1 MAAAGR
7 ILCAR
12 ILCAL
17 LLLAAPSQA
26 ADRQAQR
33 AYREGLRLERAGQLR
48 EALDAYKSAAELAPR
63 DSRMILRR
71 EMARQRAVFQHV
83 RAGLRLVRQ
92 ERYAEAV
99 IQFEQA
105 SELDPS
111 NEFARQQLERAREA
125 ANLAAGRQQR
135 PAPAPRL
142 PVIEPL
148 LALQPRPVRRAWNLR
163 GDPRALYLALGAF
176 YGIQFD
182 FEDAVPRARTRFRLE
197 EADFATAVRVLAT
210 VTGTIVAPLAEQVAL
225 VAPDTPQNRKQ
236 FERQVLQHL
245 VVNELATPEAI
256 TEVANALRALLEMR
270 FVRPNPVQKVITVRD
285 SAAKVRAAERLVRIL
300 DVGRPEVL
308 LELETLEV
316 RTRRA
321 RELGLLSLQQA
332 SLFKLSPLDG
342 RVQSGVAVPLSQL
355 FGRAPATAERERE
368 EREAA
373 GEELRERRERER
385 RERIERESRERGAVS
400 QPPLAA
406 FGGGRSFF
414 GVTLPFVEFRA
425 RLSEAL
431 VRSISTLTVRAS
443 DNQPASLLVGERF
456 PVVNAIYSPA
466 FAADIQQ
473 GQQPGTLINP
483 VPSFT
488 FEDIG
493 IKLQVTPRIHSGQE
507 ISLHVKAQV
516 RSLTGQ
522 TFSGLPSFS
531 NRETE
536 QVVRVR
542 NGQATLITGV
552 LSREERSSLVGTP
565 FLAEVPVL
573 GTLFGQRTQETT
585 ETDVIMVLTPHIL
598 RAPAGPL
605 AAREV
610 ITLPR
615 KYVPVAQ

>member
-1 MAAAGR
+1 MMRTGIAAAGR
-7 ILCAR
+7 ILCAQ

-17 LLLAAPSQA
+17 LLLPALGQA

-33 AYREGLRLERAGQLR
+33 AYREGQRLEKAGKLR
-48 EALDAYKSAAELAPR
+48 EALDAYKRAAELAPR
-63 DSRMILRR
+63 DPRMILHR
-71 EMARQRAVFQHV
+71 EMARQRVAFQHV
-83 RAGLRLVRQ
+83 SAGLRLVRQ
-92 ERYAEAV
+92 KRYAEAV
-99 IQFEQA
+99 SQFEQA
-105 SELDPS
+105 SELDSS

-125 ANLAAGRQQR
+125 ADLAAGRQQR

-142 PVIEPL
+142 PAIEPL

-176 YGIQFD
+176 YGIQFE
-182 FEDAVPRARTRFRLE
+182 FEDAVSRARTRFHLE
-197 EADFATAVRVLAT
+197 EADFATAARVLAT
-210 VTGTIVAPLAEQVAL
+210 VTGTIIAALAEQVAL

-256 TEVANALRALLEMR
+256 TEVATALRALLEMK
-270 FVRPNPVQKVITVRD
+270 FVRPNPAQKVITVRD
-285 SAAKVRAAERLVRIL
+285 TAAKVRAAERLVRIL

-316 RTRRA
+316 NSRRA
-321 RELGLLSLQQA
+321 RELGVLSLQQT
-332 SLFKLSPLDG
+332 SLFKLSPVDG

-355 FGRAPATAERERE
+355 LGRARATA
-368 EREAA
+368 
-373 GEELRERRERER
+373 
-385 RERIERESRERGAVS
+385 GAES
-400 QPPLAA
+400 QPPLGT
-406 FGGGRSFF
+406 FGGGLSFF
-414 GVTLPFVEFRA
+414 GVTLPFIEFRA
-425 RLSEAL
+425 RLSEVL
-431 VRSISTLTVRAS
+431 VQRISTLTVRGS
-443 DNQPASLLVGERF
+443 DGQPASLLVGERF

-466 FAADIQQ
+466 FAVDLQQ

-507 ISLHVKAQV
+507 ISLHVQAQA

-573 GTLFGQRTQETT
+573 GYLFGQRTQETAET
-585 ETDVIMVLTPHIL
+585 EVIMVLTPHIL
-598 RAPAGPL
+598 RERAGPL
-605 AAREV
+605 AARE
-610 ITLPR
+610 IIALPR

>member
-1 MAAAGR
+1 MTTTEIAATGR
-7 ILCAR
+7 ILCV
-12 ILCAL
+12 L
-17 LLLAAPSQA
+17 LLLAGLGQA

-33 AYREGLRLERAGQLR
+33 AYREGQRLEKAGKLR
-48 EALDAYKSAAELAPR
+48 EALDAYKHAAELAPR

-83 RAGLRLVRQ
+83 SAGLRLVRQ
-92 ERYAEAV
+92 KRYAEAV
-99 IQFEQA
+99 SQFEQA
-105 SELDPS
+105 SELDSS

-125 ANLAAGRQQR
+125 ADLAAGRQQR

-142 PVIEPL
+142 PVIKPL
-148 LALQPRPVRRAWNLR
+148 LALEPRPVRRAWNLR

-176 YGIQFD
+176 YGIQFE
-182 FEDAVPRARTRFRLE
+182 FEDAVSRARTRFHLE
-197 EADFATAVRVLAT
+197 EADFATAARVLAT
-210 VTGTIVAPLAEQVAL
+210 VTGTIIAPLAEQVAL

-300 DVGRPEVL
+300 NVGRPEVL

-316 RTRRA
+316 NSRRA
-321 RELGLLSLQQA
+321 RELGVLSLQQS
-332 SLFKLSPLDG
+332 SLFKLSPLNG

-355 FGRAPATAERERE
+355 LGRAPATA
-368 EREAA
+368 
-373 GEELRERRERER
+373 
-385 RERIERESRERGAVS
+385 GAES
-400 QPPLAA
+400 QPPLGT
-406 FGGGRSFF
+406 FGGGLSFF
-414 GVTLPFVEFRA
+414 GVTLPFIEFRA
-425 RLSEAL
+425 RLSEVL
-431 VRSISTLTVRAS
+431 VQRISTLTVRGT
-443 DNQPASLLVGERF
+443 DGQPASLLVGERF

-466 FAADIQQ
+466 FAADLQQ

-507 ISLHVKAQV
+507 ISLHVQAQA

-573 GTLFGQRTQETT
+573 GHLFGQRTQETAET
-585 ETDVIMVLTPHIL
+585 EVIMVLTPHIL

-610 ITLPR
+610 IALPR

>member
-1 MAAAGR
+1 MTTTGIAATGR
-7 ILCAR
+7 ILCV
-12 ILCAL
+12 L
-17 LLLAAPSQA
+17 LLLAGLGQA

-33 AYREGLRLERAGQLR
+33 AYREGQRLEKAGKLR
-48 EALDAYKSAAELAPR
+48 EALDAYKHAAELAPR

-83 RAGLRLVRQ
+83 SAGLRLVRQ
-92 ERYAEAV
+92 KRYAEAV
-99 IQFEQA
+99 SQFEQA
-105 SELDPS
+105 SELDSS

-125 ANLAAGRQQR
+125 ADLAAGRQQR

-142 PVIEPL
+142 PVIKPL
-148 LALQPRPVRRAWNLR
+148 LALEPRPVRRAWNLR

-176 YGIQFD
+176 YGIQFE
-182 FEDAVPRARTRFRLE
+182 FEDAVSRARTRFHLE
-197 EADFATAVRVLAT
+197 EADFATAARVLAT
-210 VTGTIVAPLAEQVAL
+210 VTGTIIAPLAEQVAL

-300 DVGRPEVL
+300 NVGRPEVL

-316 RTRRA
+316 NSRRA
-321 RELGLLSLQQA
+321 RELGVLSLQQS
-332 SLFKLSPLDG
+332 SLFKLSPLNG

-355 FGRAPATAERERE
+355 LGRAPATA
-368 EREAA
+368 
-373 GEELRERRERER
+373 
-385 RERIERESRERGAVS
+385 GAES
-400 QPPLAA
+400 QPPLGT
-406 FGGGRSFF
+406 FGGGLSFF
-414 GVTLPFVEFRA
+414 GVTLPFIEFRA
-425 RLSEAL
+425 RLSEVL
-431 VRSISTLTVRAS
+431 VQRISTLTVRGT
-443 DNQPASLLVGERF
+443 DGQPASLLVGERF

-466 FAADIQQ
+466 FAADLQQ

-507 ISLHVKAQV
+507 ISLHVQAQA

-573 GTLFGQRTQETT
+573 GHLFGQRTQETAET
-585 ETDVIMVLTPHIL
+585 EVIMVLTPHIL

-610 ITLPR
+610 IALPR